1 MAVEVLDPREA
12 VDVVLVLAEMLDRA
26 AVAQLELA
34 QPGRAQ
40 VEMGAA
46 GIVAGE
52 EVERPVEADDLAVGL
67 VEVELAGLG
76 LATISSNIEIW
87 QGPRG
92 PA

>member
-1 MAVEVLDPREA
+1 MAVEVLDPHEA
-12 VDVVLVLAEMLDRA
+12 VDVVLVLAEMLDQA

-34 QPGRAQ
+34 QPGGAQ

-67 VEVELAGLG
+67 VKIELAGLRVGDDLVEHRDLAGAEG
-76 LATISSNIEIW
+76 LA
-87 QGPRG
+87 
-92 PA
+92 